1 MTEHR
6 FKIGQIVY
14 FHPKKSRMQSTAPSV
29 AYQITKRMPAAD
41 GEYQYAIK
49 SMHEQH
55 DRVASESELTP
66 G

>member
-14 FHPKKSRMQSTAPSV
+14 FHPKKSRLHLNAPPGP
-29 AYQITKRMPAAD
+29 YQITERLPAAD

-49 SMHEQH
+49 STHEDR
-55 DRVASESELTP
+55 DRVALESELTP